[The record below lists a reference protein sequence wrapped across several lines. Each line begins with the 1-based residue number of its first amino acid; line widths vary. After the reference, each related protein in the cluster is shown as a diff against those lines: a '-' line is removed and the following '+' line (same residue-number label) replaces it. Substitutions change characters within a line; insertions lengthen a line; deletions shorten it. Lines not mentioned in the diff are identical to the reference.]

1 LVCKYQDNEPLFMI
15 NDADVSYDKLL

>member
-1 LVCKYQDNEPLFMI
+1 VCKYQDNEPLFMI